1 MTTTVSTST
10 DEPFLL
16 DDQPLLESTEL
27 KSKLGPLEMESIR
40 HVRHCV
46 ETVVGVLYNAST
58 PLDSWKDYKDSVEKA
73 RNKFE
78 PPTDADTEDSS
89 GRLGFTYVPQ
99 EEESSSYKEVLQSCM
114 EYVALFRVNR
124 SAQSDVSEVND
135 MRYIE
140 DVYVSLLEETYE
152 IIKTAK
158 ATFNGNIT
166 ESIKAL
172 TQKLMDQANHLHET
186 FLGKIETLNCAYRS
200 RLLDKLSWVSYRSQA
215 NLRKALNTMEESHRK
230 TMTNLE
236 KSILKGK
243 KDSYDRA
250 SDIAKFRTQITKYTK
265 LMRKHGI
272 VDHDDYISIDDEKIK
287 TDNILDHYQKV
298 LFNRQEKIKKMKHQI
313 KELSEILDTAL
324 ENEGR
329 NSTAQHRSPSVV
341 SKGAT
346 ARKMSTARNT
356 PGKGKRASSSSVAP
370 KISENGITAPELST
384 VDEIKEWI
392 MRSAPDSQGRI
403 SLEETLLLLEETRT
417 IYEEKIT
424 KTKDDFMS
432 KIIAERNDLLRL
444 EQEFQKQYDE
454 ILRDVNQDPE
464 IQDSITDQQ
473 TPMVSRV
480 QYLFP
485 VNIRPNMR
493 SIEVQCDLE
502 NPPPLVLLAPLKQ
515 KEEDTY

>member
-1 MTTTVSTST
+1 MTSTVSTST
-10 DEPFLL
+10 EPLLL
-16 DDQPLLESTEL
+16 DEQPLLESNVL
-27 KSKLGPLEMESIR
+27 RSKLGPLEMESIR

-58 PLDSWKDYKDSVEKA
+58 PLDSWKDYKESVEKA

-78 PPTDADTEDSS
+78 PPTDIDTEDSS
-89 GRLGFTYVPQ
+89 ARLGFTYVPQ
-99 EEESSSYKEVLQSCM
+99 EEESSSYKAVLQSCM

-124 SAQSDVSEVND
+124 SAQSEVSEVND

-152 IIKTAK
+152 IIKAAK

-166 ESIKAL
+166 ESIKSL
-172 TQKLMDQANHLHET
+172 TQKLMDQANHLHE
-186 FLGKIETLNCAYRS
+186 LYLNKIEMLNCAYRS
-200 RLLDKLSWVSYRSQA
+200 RLLDKLSWVSYRSQMS
-215 NLRKALNTMEESHRK
+215 LRKSLSTLEESHKK
-230 TMTNLE
+230 TMSNLE
-236 KSILKGK
+236 KNILKGK

-250 SDIAKFRTQITKYTK
+250 SDISKFRNQVTKYTK

-298 LFNRQEKIKKMKHQI
+298 LFNRQEKIKKMKHQM
-313 KELSEILDTAL
+313 KELSEILDSAAETD
-324 ENEGR
+324 GR
-329 NSTAQHRSPSVV
+329 GSTVQKRTPSVV
-341 SKGAT
+341 SRG
-346 ARKMSTARNT
+346 ARKQSTRET
-356 PGKGKRASSSSVAP
+356 PSKGRGRASSIMAP
-370 KISENGITAPELST
+370 PKLPENGITAPELTT

-392 MRSAPDSQGRI
+392 MRSAPDAQGRI

-417 IYEEKIT
+417 IYEEKIN
-424 KTKDDFMS
+424 KSKDEFMA

-454 ILRDVNQDPE
+454 ILRDVYQDNE

-473 TPMVSRV
+473 TPMVSKV

-485 VNIRPNMR
+485 VNIRSNMK
-493 SIEVQCDLE
+493 SIEIQCDLE
-502 NPPPLVLLAPLKQ
+502 KPPPLILLAPLK
-515 KEEDTY
+515 KEEVE